1 MKNITLKAIDNYE
14 LSLAIYEAKNAKGYV
29 QIIHGMQEHKERY
42 NYFANKLL
50 EAGYTVVVSDTRG
63 HGYNAPILGY
73 TAEKNGDKL
82 ILEDQKLIT
91 EYIKNTYQIDK
102 VILFGHSMGSIVA
115 RNLLQSETE
124 NYSCTIL
131 SGYPNYQSAVKL
143 GLLIAKAIRKIKG
156 GKHYSKLLTSL
167 SVGSFNKKIKNPKT
181 KVDWLSVN
189 EDNVEEYINDPYSG
203 HKFLTSSFV
212 DLFQLMVNM
221 NKVSN
226 YKNVKSIPLLLL
238 RGMEDPCTGGNKG
251 SFNSIKTMSKAGL
264 RNITELKYENMR
276 HEILN
281 EKNKDL
287 VINDILEFLIM
298 IQQ

>member
-1 MKNITLKAIDNYE
+1 MKNITLKAIDDYE

-91 EYIKNTYQIDK
+91 EYIKNTYKTDK
-102 VILFGHSMGSIVA
+102 VILFGHSMGTIVA

-156 GKHYSKLLTSL
+156 GKYYSKLLTNL

-189 EDNVEEYINDPYSG
+189 EENVEEYINDPYSG
-203 HKFLTSSFV
+203 HKFLTSSFI

-238 RGMEDPCTGGNKG
+238 RGMGDPCTGGNKG

-281 EKNKDL
+281 EKDKDL
-287 VINDILEFLIM
+287 VINDILNFLKGEF
-298 IQQ
+298 

>member
-14 LSLAIYEAKNAKGYV
+14 LSLAVYEAKNAKGYV

-42 NYFANKLL
+42 EYFANKLL
-50 EAGYTVVVSDTRG
+50 ENGYTVVVSDTRG

-73 TAEKNGDKL
+73 TAEKNGNKL

-115 RNLLQSETE
+115 RNLLQTETN
-124 NYSCTIL
+124 NYSCVVL

-156 GKHYSKLLTSL
+156 GKYYSKLLTNL

-203 HKFLTSSFV
+203 HKFLTSSFI

-251 SFNSIKTMSKAGL
+251 SFNSIKTLSKAGL

-281 EKNKDL
+281 EKDKDL
-287 VINDILEFLIM
+287 VIKDILNFLKGEF
-298 IQQ
+298 

>member
-14 LSLAIYEAKNAKGYV
+14 LSLAVYEAKNAKGYV

-42 NYFANKLL
+42 EYFANKLL
-50 EAGYTVVVSDTRG
+50 ENGYTVVVSDTRG

-73 TAEKNGDKL
+73 TAEKNGNKL

-131 SGYPNYQSAVKL
+131 SGYPNYQSSVKL
-143 GLLIAKAIRKIKG
+143 GLLIAKIIRKIKG
-156 GKHYSKLLTSL
+156 GKYYSKLLTNL

-203 HKFLTSSFV
+203 HKFLTSSFI

-251 SFNSIKTMSKAGL
+251 SFNSIKTLSKAGL

-281 EKNKDL
+281 EKDKDL
-287 VINDILEFLIM
+287 VIKDILNFLKGEF
-298 IQQ
+298 

>member
-1 MKNITLKAIDNYE
+1 MKNITLKAIDDYE
-14 LSLAIYEAKNAKGYV
+14 LSLAIYDAKNAKGYV

-42 NYFANKLL
+42 DYFANKLL
-50 EAGYTVVVSDTRG
+50 DNGYTVVVSDTRG

-82 ILEDQKLIT
+82 ILEDQKIIT
-91 EYIKNTYQIDK
+91 EYIKNTYKTDK

-143 GLLIAKAIRKIKG
+143 GLLIAKIIRKIKG
-156 GKHYSKLLTSL
+156 GKHYSKLLTNL

-189 EDNVEEYINDPYSG
+189 EENVEEYINDPYSG

-281 EKNKDL
+281 EKDKDL
-287 VINDILEFLIM
+287 VINDILNFLKGEF
-298 IQQ
+298 